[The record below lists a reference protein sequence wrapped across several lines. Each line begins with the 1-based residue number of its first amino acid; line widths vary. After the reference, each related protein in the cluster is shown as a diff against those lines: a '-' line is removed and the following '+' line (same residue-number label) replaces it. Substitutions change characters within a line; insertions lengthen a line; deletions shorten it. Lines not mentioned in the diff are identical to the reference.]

1 MNNNEL
7 SKDQKILAAMRRTLS
22 GVIRETTPPPGLKH
36 PLSNGTIED
45 IKHCFALITAREK
58 ELMEERGQV
67 NTARP
72 RYIDEPKTSHVVSF
86 SRPEKK

>member
-45 IKHCFALITAREK
+45 IKQCFALITAREK

-86 SRPEKK
+86 SRPDKK